1 MYVSDRNIV
10 QALLIKYRM
19 YFESFAFDSKQP
31 HSLYV
36 EIRSADV
43 AVKTLHRNF
52 NAKYATA
59 KIVLQQIKR
68 PLCQD

>member
-1 MYVSDRNIV
+1 
-10 QALLIKYRM
+10 M

-36 EIRSADV
+36 EIRLADV
-43 AVKTLHRNF
+43 AVQILHRNF

-59 KIVLQQIKR
+59 KIVLEQIKR